1 MPRMTGCTAN
11 LLSSFP
17 LGKRTQL
24 LHESRNFCICRWY
37 MDKPVSQPM
46 FHNVIIAIFHAAIS
60 LPWLPCHPAHTYGH
74 GFCPNRTCH
83 LCQTPMLTPGSPTTT
98 PPPQYMACRTACSA
112 LRNRPFGKRIR
123 AVLHCKTARIRN
135 YLDIKRLSTAPG
147 MGGTDAG
154 SSLMP
159 RLRREPST
167 PCTTG
172 RRAGLR

>member
-1 MPRMTGCTAN
+1 MTMPRMTGCTAN

-98 PPPQYMACRTACSA
+98 PLPNTWLAE
-112 LRNRPFGKRIR
+112 RP
-123 AVLHCKTARIRN
+123 V
-135 YLDIKRLSTAPG
+135 
-147 MGGTDAG
+147 
-154 SSLMP
+154 P
-159 RLRREPST
+159 R
-167 PCTTG
+167 CGTG
-172 RRAGLR
+172 RSASESGPFCNAKRPGFVITWISSDCQPRQEWAAQMPAAASCLASTVSLPPPVPQAEEQA